1 MKKKLIIALAIVVAV
16 GGVFALVKSRQH
28 GKAQNPDVIA
38 SGRVTRGD
46 IRLTVEGWGTLSAGE
61 VKEVAPLTEGLVDRV
76 VVKEGQQ
83 VEAGDPLLTLYNA
96 TLGMEVEK
104 ARLELEQARLE
115 LAKILGVSPEQV
127 DRADPDLALS
137 VRAPVAGRVVE
148 LKVKE
153 GEQIGAK
160 QDLLRLVDDSQVLV
174 DLFLDEG
181 SANSIRAGQKAELFF
196 HDFSG
201 STPGTV
207 KEVDPNRYPDASS
220 FSRRIVI
227 AVPNPGLL
235 APEMKAGVNIDT
247 GAGIVAGTGTAT
259 GWKEDTWVSSGVSGR
274 IDRLQ
279 VKEGSRV
286 KPGHIIASLEKSSA
300 LLDVYGQILALRQ
313 AQVSF
318 ERKQEELDGLT
329 LKAPMSG
336 QVIALNT
343 EDGQKVEAGR
353 SVVKI
358 ASYEK
363 MNTEITIDELDIVHI
378 RPDME
383 ATVTVD
389 ALPGKIFAAQV
400 VEVAREG
407 GSQSANQYDGY
418 SGPSGFPVKVEILE
432 PGDLRAGM
440 TANVSIFI
448 EERKD
453 VLAVPIEAV
462 YEKEGASFVQVIEG
476 GKPKEAEVQ
485 LGLQDR
491 ALAEV
496 LAGLTEGQEVVT
508 GSSADDELFFGGGG
522 ARPVR
527 RVRM

>member
-1 MKKKLIIALAIVVAV
+1 MKKRLIVALIVLVAL
-16 GGVFALVKSRQH
+16 GSVFGLTKWRKK

-38 SGRVTRGD
+38 TGQVTRGD
-46 IRLTVEGWGTLSAGE
+46 IRLVVEGWGTLSAGE

-76 VVKEGQQ
+76 LVKEGQEVQ
-83 VEAGDPLLTLYNA
+83 EGDPLLTLYNA

-104 ARLELEQARLE
+104 SQLELDQARLE
-115 LAKILGVSPEQV
+115 LAKILGVTPEQV
-127 DRADPDLALS
+127 DSADPDLALS
-137 VRAPVAGRVVE
+137 IRAPVSGRVVE

-160 QDLLRLVDDSQVLV
+160 EDLLRLVDDSQVMV
-174 DLFLDEG
+174 EVFLDEG
-181 SANSIRAGQKAELFF
+181 SARNVKPGQPAELLF

-220 FSRRIVI
+220 FARRVVI

-235 APEMKAGVNIDT
+235 TPEMKTEVNINT
-247 GAGIVAGTGTAT
+247 GTEIVAGTGTAAK
-259 GWKEDTWVSSGVSGR
+259 WKEDTWVSSGVEGR
-274 IDRLQ
+274 IEKLH

-286 KPGHIIASLEKSSA
+286 KAGEIIASLEKSSA
-300 LLDVYGQILALRQ
+300 LLDVYSKILALRQ
-313 AQVSF
+313 AQVAY
-318 ERKQEELDGLT
+318 ERKLEELDSLT
-329 LKAPMSG
+329 LKAPISG

-343 EDGQKVEAGR
+343 EDGQKVEAGKT
-353 SVVKI
+353 VVKI

-363 MNTEITIDELDIVHI
+363 MNTKIIIDELDIVYI
-378 RPDME
+378 KPDMD

-389 ALPGKIFAAQV
+389 AMPGKTFAAKV

-407 GSQSANQYDGY
+407 GSQQDSGDYGGY
-418 SGPSGFPVKVEILE
+418 SGPSGFPVKVEIIE

-440 TANVSIFI
+440 TANVAIFI

-462 YEKEGASFVQVIEG
+462 YEKEGTSFVQVMEG
-476 GKPKEAEVQ
+476 GKPREVEVK
-485 LGLQDR
+485 LGLQDQ

-496 LAGLTEGQEVVT
+496 LEGLSEGQEVIT
-508 GSSADDELFFGGGG
+508 GSSADDEMFFGGGT
-522 ARPVR
+522 RPVR
-527 RVRM
+527 RARM